1 MKRFKEHNFIL
12 LDIILIGFI
21 GIFIWQTLILSKS
34 LQSTHT
40 LKIVNRNNVEIAL
53 DLKSENQIILAE
65 IRRIENINDKRFEIL
80 GWGLAMLFSMVG
92 VIMTVQFINS
102 KSSIRDLVNEELS
115 KTDLNELVEERKNL
129 LKSEFDK
136 IEYSFPS

>member
-136 IEYSFPS
+136 IE